1 MINSFSSWLKKKDEA
16 FGGSAGDP
24 SNAGLDQPENGE
36 RQVTAYPNSSMNGD
50 DLPITKKNKIN
61 KLTFAKKNCNCK

>member
-1 MINSFSSWLKKKDEA
+1 MSFAKWLNRRDES

-36 RQVTAYPNSSMNGD
+36 RQVVADPHSSLNGD
-50 DLPITKKNKIN
+50 DKPITRKNRFN
-61 KLTFAKKNCNCK
+61 KTSYAKKSCNCK